1 MHSYS
6 LKDGDLILASAS
18 VTRQKM
24 LADMHIACT
33 AIPAHIDEQ
42 AVKQAGLADNMR
54 PEDIAEMLADL
65 KARQIALTRADY
77 VLGCD
82 QLLVCDGQIFS
93 KAETEAAA
101 RQNLK
106 ALSGK
111 THQLI
116 SAAVIYFQ
124 NNRIW
129 HHVASASLTMKQL
142 SDDEIDAHCT
152 LNSEALLNSVG
163 CYQLER
169 GGAHLFT
176 SISGDF
182 FDILGL
188 PLLPLLGFL
197 RNRGLELKEQN

>member
-1 MHSYS
+1 MHKYS
-6 LKDGDLILASAS
+6 LTDGELILASAS

-24 LADMHIACT
+24 LADMHIAFT
-33 AIPAHIDEQ
+33 AIPAQIDEQ
-42 AVKQAGLADNMR
+42 AVKHAGHADNMR
-54 PEDIAEMLADL
+54 PQDIAEMLADL
-65 KARQIALTRADY
+65 KARQIALARPDY

-82 QLLVCDGQIFS
+82 QILVCEGQIYS
-93 KAETEAAA
+93 KADTEEAAKQHL
-101 RQNLK
+101 R

-116 SAAVIYFQ
+116 SAAVIYFH
-124 NNRIW
+124 NSRIW

-142 SDDEIDAHCT
+142 SDEEIDSYC
-152 LNSEALLNSVG
+152 LLNTDALTGSVG

-197 RNRGLELKEQN
+197 RSRGLDVKEQR